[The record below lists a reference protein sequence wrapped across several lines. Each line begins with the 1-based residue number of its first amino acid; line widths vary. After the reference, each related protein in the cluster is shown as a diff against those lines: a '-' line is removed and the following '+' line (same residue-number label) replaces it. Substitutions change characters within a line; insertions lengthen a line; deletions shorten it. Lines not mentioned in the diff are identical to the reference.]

1 MPKVSNLLI
10 SYEDGVLAFEEGH
23 LKLVDACKL
32 DNVSSMSFSGY
43 QIIEIWSPFLNRK
56 ILVYYIEELLYTSKV
71 FP

>member
-1 MPKVSNLLI
+1 MPKVSNLFI

-32 DNVSSMSFSGY
+32 DDVSSMSFSGY
-43 QIIEIWSPFLNRK
+43 QIIEIGSPFLNLR
-56 ILVYYIEELLYTSKV
+56 ILVYNIEQLLHTSKA